1 MTEATITKAQ
11 KIYKKYTAVKSS
23 LYSLDND
30 ITAVECSGKLIELS
44 PDVAAQVKALLVKC
58 QKKQIEQLRAEFEE
72 LLFPAD

>member
-1 MTEATITKAQ
+1 MTEMQ
-11 KIYKKYTAVKSS
+11 KIYRKYNAVHDA
-23 LYSLDND
+23 LYSLDNE
-30 ITAVECSGKLIELS
+30 ITAIECGGKLVELS